1 MECGWTPSVVP
12 MATTFG
18 IDISHHQGAFDLSR
32 AAREGVAFVIL
43 KATEGSG
50 FTDSRFA
57 ANLTNARQSGLL
69 VAAYHYQ
76 RASASAA
83 AQVAHIERVVPKNVP
98 VIPDVEADSGG
109 VALVRDVVARLRG
122 VGYRVP
128 MLYLPRWYWQQIG
141 SPSLGGLPPLWS
153 SRYPDNLPG
162 TIPDEWADVPAHYWE
177 GYGGLPVAVLQ
188 FTSSAS
194 VAGRQPIDAN
204 AYRGTRAQLAALLN
218 GSSDEEDDMVR
229 FLKGDSQV
237 PIPGTDNVFGD
248 VVFKVEYAH
257 DRAEIAVRTR
267 VPNANEPG
275 FRAFIASGGAVH
287 EVPQAVLDAIPDK

>member
-1 MECGWTPSVVP
+1 
-12 MATTFG
+12 MAITFG
-18 IDISHHQGAFDLSR
+18 IDISHHQGAFDLGR
-32 AAREGVAFVIL
+32 AAREGIAFAIL
-43 KATEGSG
+43 KATEGNG
-50 FTDSRFA
+50 FVDARFA
-57 ANLTNARQSGLL
+57 ENLANARNSGML

-98 VIPDVEADSGG
+98 VIPDVEADGGG
-109 VALVRDVVARLRG
+109 VGLVWDMVGRLRA

-128 MLYLPRWYWQQIG
+128 LLYLPRWYWQQLG
-141 SPSLGGLPPLWS
+141 SPSLAGLPPLWS

-162 TIPDEWADVPAHYWE
+162 TIPDEYVDVPPHYWD

-204 AYRGTRAQLAALLN
+204 AYRGTRAQFAALLN

-229 FLKGDSQV
+229 FLKGDSRI
-237 PIPGTDNVFGD
+237 PIPGTDHVYGD
-248 VVFKVEYAH
+248 IVFKVEYAH
-257 DRAEIAVRTR
+257 DRPEIAVRTQ

-275 FRAFIASGGAVH
+275 FRAYLACGGAVH
-287 EVPQAVLDAIPDK
+287 EVPQAVLDAIPDKT

>member
-1 MECGWTPSVVP
+1 
-12 MATTFG
+12 MAITFG
-18 IDISHHQGAFDLSR
+18 LDISHHQGAFDLSR
-32 AAREGVAFVIL
+32 AAREGIAFVIL

-50 FTDSRFA
+50 FIDSRFA
-57 ANLTNARQSGLL
+57 ENLANARRAGML

-76 RASASAA
+76 RAGVSAA
-83 AQVAHIERVVPKNVP
+83 AQVAHVERVVPKNVP
-98 VIPDVEADSGG
+98 VIPDVEANSGG
-109 VALVRDVVARLRG
+109 LDLVRDVVTRLRG
-122 VGYRVP
+122 VGYQVP
-128 MLYLPRWYWQQIG
+128 LLYLPRWYWQQIG
-141 SPSLGGLPPLWS
+141 SPGMGGLPPLWS

-162 TIPDEWADVPAHYWE
+162 TIPDEWVDVPAHYWD

-237 PIPGTDNVFGD
+237 PIPGTDNVYGD
-248 VVFKVEYAH
+248 MVFKVEYAH
-257 DRAEIAVRTR
+257 DRPEIAVRTL
-267 VPNANEPG
+267 VPNGNEPG
-275 FRAFIASGGAVH
+275 FRAFIASGGTVH
-287 EVPQAVLDAIPDK
+287 EIPQAVLDAIPDKK